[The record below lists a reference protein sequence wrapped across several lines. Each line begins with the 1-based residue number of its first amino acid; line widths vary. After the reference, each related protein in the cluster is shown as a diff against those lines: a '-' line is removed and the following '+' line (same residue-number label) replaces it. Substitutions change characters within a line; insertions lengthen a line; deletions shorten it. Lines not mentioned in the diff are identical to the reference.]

1 MSDPAAATS
10 STSRRALRQ
19 KWTSMENEELHSYIQ
34 DIEKS
39 LSLNKQVLFD
49 LITSKISSCDSGNII
64 SQLMQEVH
72 SMEDLYVKKVK
83 ECEDNQAKALMDEQ
97 IATEYIRKEQELI
110 SESNEKI
117 TDIIF
122 QNEKR
127 SKIISE
133 LSIRIRQL
141 EEDSELYKKSR
152 NMIVVSPSEDFMEL
166 HCRVEELKM
175 ILAYEAR
182 NLYALQTKKE
192 KLAENSEILKKETE
206 KLRILMKNPMNR
218 KIGIERIGSGLKND
232 LSMEIIKSIQSDE
245 ESEAE
250 HVVPLNVPGMKNL
263 SQKLFELSLNR
274 QHTLSFDIMALS
286 YNKDNEEDEKVFLD
300 INEHIESM
308 KLEIEKITEA
318 LVRISKENEQLLEG
332 NEKLARNYLKTHDF
346 IKVNQEGERKPLTR
360 SKYSKSNSNV
370 NDEVFKFIDVNHL
383 SPR

>member
-1 MSDPAAATS
+1 MSDPLAATS

-19 KWTSMENEELHSYIQ
+19 KWISMDNEELHSYIQ

-49 LITSKISSCDSGNII
+49 LITNKIVTCDTGNII
-64 SQLMQEVH
+64 SQLMQEVR
-72 SMEDLYVKKVK
+72 SLEDLYLKKVK

-110 SESNEKI
+110 TESNDKI

-122 QNEKR
+122 QNDKR

-152 NMIVVSPSEDFMEL
+152 NMIVVPPSEDFIEL

-182 NLYALQTKKE
+182 NLYTLQTKKE
-192 KLAENSEILKKETE
+192 KLAENSEVLKKEVE
-206 KLRILMKNPMNR
+206 KLKILMKNPMNR
-218 KIGIERIGSGLKND
+218 KFGIERMNSGNKND
-232 LSMEIIKSIQSDE
+232 LSMEIIKSVDSDE
-245 ESEAE
+245 DSEPE
-250 HVVPLNVPGMKNL
+250 HVVPLNMPGIKNM

-286 YNKDNEEDEKVFLD
+286 HKENEEDEKVFMD
-300 INEHIESM
+300 INEHIECM
-308 KLEIEKITEA
+308 KVEIDKITEA
-318 LVRISKENEQLLEG
+318 LVKLSKENEVLLES
-332 NEKLARNYLKTHDF
+332 NEKLARNYLKTHDY
-346 IKVNQEGERKPLTR
+346 IQVHDEREQKPVTR